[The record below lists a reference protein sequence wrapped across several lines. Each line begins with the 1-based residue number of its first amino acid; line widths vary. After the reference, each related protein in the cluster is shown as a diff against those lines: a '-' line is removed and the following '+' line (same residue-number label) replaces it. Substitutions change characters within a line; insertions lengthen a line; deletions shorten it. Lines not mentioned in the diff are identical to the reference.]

1 MSRAARNLRTVMNQ
15 RAPQPWRQRDYA
27 FVGLMVGV
35 IYALA
40 TAPGS
45 LGCLILLLVLAA
57 AIAIAVVTVI
67 AVKFWWF
74 CFFLISIYTLTHYLH
89 YHKAK
94 LKATTRPET
103 RR

>member
-1 MSRAARNLRTVMNQ
+1 MNQ

-27 FVGLMVGV
+27 FVGLMIGV

-57 AIAIAVVTVI
+57 VIAIAVLTVI

-74 CFFLISIYTLTHYLH
+74 CFFLVSMYALARYLH
-89 YHKAK
+89 YREAK

-103 RR
+103 RG